1 MKPKLLVHQSQ
12 ARTIDSPVEVERL
25 LAMGW
30 LLAAPKPKTKEARRM
45 RSLRAQRRAAGWTN
59 LTLWVDPEQL
69 AAITSAKR
77 PGETVVQMV
86 MRLIIEQ
93 GSL

>member
-1 MKPKLLVHQSQ
+1 MKPKLMVHPSY
-12 ARTIDSPVEVERL
+12 ARTISSPEEQERL
-25 LAMGW
+25 LALEW
-30 LLAAPKPKTKEARRM
+30 VIALPKPKTKDARRM
-45 RSLRAQRRAAGWTN
+45 RSLRAQRRDAGWAN

-77 PGETVVQMV
+77 PGETVVGLI
-86 MRLIIEQ
+86 MRLIKEQ